1 MIVLTRRITEP
12 GTLGETGTVTL
23 DVDSRIKSRLR
34 VTLDDGREAGLMLE
48 RGHLLRG
55 GELLADAEG
64 TQLIRVLAAPEAVS
78 TVRCTDPHLLARAAY
93 HLGNRHVPLQIE
105 PGLLRFQH
113 DHVLDDMLR
122 GLGLTVEAEQA
133 PFEPEAGAYQSAP
146 HSHSHSHSHSHT
158 HTHGH
163 DHPFV
168 RLPAHS

>member
-12 GTLGETGTVTL
+12 GTLTETGTVTL

-55 GELLADAEG
+55 GELLADADG
-64 TQLIRVLAAPEAVS
+64 SQLIRVLAAPETVS
-78 TVRCTDPHLLARAAY
+78 TVRCADPHLLARAAY

-113 DHVLDDMLR
+113 DHVLDDMLC

-146 HSHSHSHSHSHT
+146 HGHNHA
-158 HTHGH
+158 HGN

>member
-1 MIVLTRRITEP
+1 MIVLTRRIEAS
-12 GTLGETGTVTL
+12 ETVTGSVTL

-55 GELLADAEG
+55 GELLADAAG
-64 TQLIRVLAAPEAVS
+64 SQVIRVMAAPEAVS
-78 TVRCTDPHLLARAAY
+78 TVRCDDPHLLARAAY
-93 HLGNRHVPLQIE
+93 HLGNRHVPLQIDL
-105 PGLLRFQH
+105 GLLRYQH

-122 GLGLTVEAEQA
+122 GLGLTVQAEQA

-146 HSHSHSHSHSHT
+146 HSHSHSHGS
-158 HTHGH
+158 

>member
-1 MIVLTRRITEP
+1 MIVLTRRITEL
-12 GTLGETGTVTL
+12 GTLTETGTVTL

-55 GELLADAEG
+55 GELLADADG
-64 TQLIRVLAAPEAVS
+64 SQLIRVLAAPETVS
-78 TVRCTDPHLLARAAY
+78 TVRCADPHLLARAAY

-146 HSHSHSHSHSHT
+146 HGHSHA
-158 HTHGH
+158 HGN

>member
-1 MIVLTRRITEP
+1 MIVLNRRIDAAERVD
-12 GTLGETGTVTL
+12 GTVTL

-55 GELLADAEG
+55 GELLADASG
-64 TQLIRVLAAPEAVS
+64 SLVVQVLAAPEAVS
-78 TVRCTDPHLLARAAY
+78 TVRCDDPHLLARAAY

-105 PGLLRFQH
+105 PGLLRYQH
-113 DHVLDDMLR
+113 DHVLDDMVR

-146 HSHSHSHSHSHT
+146 HSHNHS
-158 HTHGH
+158 HGH

-168 RLPAHS
+168 RLPSHA

>member
-1 MIVLTRRITEP
+1 MLVLTRRITDP
-12 GTLGETGTVTL
+12 GTHAVTGTVTL

-55 GELLADAEG
+55 GELLTDATG
-64 TQLIRVLAAPEAVS
+64 SQLIRVQAAPETVS
-78 TVRCTDPHLLARAAY
+78 TVRCADPHLLARAAY

-133 PFEPEAGAYQSAP
+133 PFEPEAGAYQSTP
-146 HSHSHSHSHSHT
+146 

-163 DHPFV
+163 GHPFV

>member
-1 MIVLTRRITEP
+1 MIVLNRRIDASDTI
-12 GTLGETGTVTL
+12 TGTVTL
-23 DVDSRIKSRLR
+23 NVDSRIKSRLR

-55 GELLADAEG
+55 GELLADAAG
-64 TQLIRVLAAPEAVS
+64 SQVVRVLAAPEAVS
-78 TVRCTDPHLLARAAY
+78 TVRCSDPHLLARAAY

-105 PGLLRFQH
+105 PGLLRYQH

-146 HSHSHSHSHSHT
+146 HSHSHSHA
-158 HTHGH
+158 H

>member
-1 MIVLTRRITEP
+1 MIVLTRRIGTADTVT
-12 GTLGETGTVTL
+12 GTLTL

-55 GELLADAEG
+55 GELLADADG
-64 TQLIRVLAAPEAVS
+64 SQVVRVLAAPERVS
-78 TVRCTDPHLLARAAY
+78 TVRCDDLHLLARAAY

-105 PGLLRFQH
+105 PGLLRYQH
-113 DHVLDDMLR
+113 DHVLDEMLR
-122 GLGLTVEAEQA
+122 GLGLAVITEQA

-146 HSHSHSHSHSHT
+146 HSHG
-158 HTHGH
+158 HGH

>member
-1 MIVLTRRITEP
+1 MIVLTRRIEAS
-12 GTLGETGTVTL
+12 EHITGSVTL

-34 VTLDDGREAGLMLE
+34 VTLDDGSEAGLMLE

-55 GELLADAEG
+55 GELLCDAESN
-64 TQLIRVLAAPEAVS
+64 QVIRVLAAPETVS
-78 TVRCTDPHLLARAAY
+78 TVRCVDPHLLARAAY

-105 PGLLRFQH
+105 PGLLRYQH

-122 GLGLTVEAEQA
+122 GLGLDVLTEQA
-133 PFEPEAGAYQSAP
+133 PFEPEAGAYQSAA
-146 HSHSHSHSHSHT
+146 HSHGHAHSHAHNHD
-158 HTHGH
+158 H